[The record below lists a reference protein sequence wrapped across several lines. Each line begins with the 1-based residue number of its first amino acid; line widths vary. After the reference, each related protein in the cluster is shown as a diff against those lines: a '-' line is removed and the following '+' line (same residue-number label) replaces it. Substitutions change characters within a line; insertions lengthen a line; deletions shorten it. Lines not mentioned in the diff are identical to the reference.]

1 MKEECERL
9 CSHKVGGV
17 CVCVCVC
24 DVAVRRISLTVG
36 AVEKREVLQI
46 LSMCL

>member
-1 MKEECERL
+1 MNGSVHTRSAVC
-9 CSHKVGGV
+9 V

>member
-1 MKEECERL
+1 VNGSVHTRSAVC
-9 CSHKVGGV
+9 V